1 MINFLERGL
10 TENMKGF
17 MQALYVY
24 VEQNSL
30 ETMARQKMI
39 EDAQAKNREL
49 MKKLSTV
56 PEQTE
61 EAKQR
66 QEIDTK
72 SAMMEQIRLAKE
84 RIGTVTKR
92 MHKLETKIEI
102 LGEWVDER

>member
-1 MINFLERGL
+1 
-10 TENMKGF
+10 MKGF

-30 ETMARQKMI
+30 ETMARQKKI
-39 EDAQAKNREL
+39 EDVQAKNLAL
-49 MKKLSTV
+49 MQKLANA
-56 PEQTE
+56 PENTE

-72 SAMMEQIRLAKE
+72 SAMIEQIRLAKE
-84 RIGTVTKR
+84 RIGTVSKR
-92 MHKLETKIEI
+92 MNKLETKIEI

>member
-1 MINFLERGL
+1 
-10 TENMKGF
+10 MKGF

-39 EDAQAKNREL
+39 EDVQAKNREL
-49 MKKLSTV
+49 MQKISTV
-56 PEQTE
+56 PDKTE
-61 EAKQR
+61 ETKQK
-66 QEIDTK
+66 QEIDAK
-72 SAMMEQIRLAKE
+72 SAMIEQIRLAKE

-92 MHKLETKIEI
+92 MNKLETKIEI

>member
-1 MINFLERGL
+1 
-10 TENMKGF
+10 MKGF

-39 EDAQAKNREL
+39 EDVQAKNRAL
-49 MKKLSTV
+49 MQKLSTV
-56 PEQTE
+56 PEKTE
-61 EAKQR
+61 ETKQK
-66 QEIDTK
+66 QETDAK

-92 MHKLETKIEI
+92 MNKLETKIEI

>member
-1 MINFLERGL
+1 
-10 TENMKGF
+10 

-39 EDAQAKNREL
+39 EDVQAKNREL
-49 MKKLSTV
+49 MQKISTV
-56 PEQTE
+56 PDKTE
-61 EAKQR
+61 ETKQK
-66 QEIDTK
+66 QEIDAK
-72 SAMMEQIRLAKE
+72 SAMIEQIRLAKE

-92 MHKLETKIEI
+92 MNKLETKIEI

>member
-1 MINFLERGL
+1 
-10 TENMKGF
+10 MKGF

-39 EDAQAKNREL
+39 EDVQAKNREL
-49 MKKLSTV
+49 MQKISTV
-56 PEQTE
+56 PDKTE
-61 EAKQR
+61 ETKQK
-66 QEIDTK
+66 QETDAK
-72 SAMMEQIRLAKE
+72 SAMIEQIRLAKE

-92 MHKLETKIEI
+92 MNKLETKIEI